1 MSATVLASITFH
13 SILVFIH
20 ITAAVVGLGA
30 TFALAVGFPLA
41 VRVAEPHALLFV
53 HRLSLEVT
61 RKLASPALLVI
72 LITGIWQA
80 ANGDFDFGSFWI
92 SAAFVIVIVLGG
104 LQGGYFVRTDRKLI
118 AMVERELAN
127 GATRLSPEYQKEANR
142 EGGMGALAGLL
153 IVIAIFLM
161 VTKPG

>member
-1 MSATVLASITFH
+1 MLASITFH

-20 ITAAVVGLGA
+20 VTAAVVGLGA

-41 VRVAEPHALLFV
+41 VRLADPRGLLFV
-53 HRLSLEVT
+53 HRLSLDVT

-80 ANGDFDFGSFWI
+80 ADGDFDFGAPWI
-92 SAAFVIVIVLGG
+92 SSAFVLVLIIGG
-104 LQGGYFVRTDRKLI
+104 LQGAYFTKTDRKLI
-118 AMVERELAN
+118 AMIEAELAA
-127 GATRLSPEYQKEANR
+127 GATKLSEAYTKEANR
-142 EGGMGALAGLL
+142 EGGMGALTGLL
-153 IVIAIFLM
+153 IVAALFLM

>member
-1 MSATVLASITFH
+1 MSALVLASITFH

-20 ITAAVVGLGA
+20 VTAAVVGLGA
-30 TFALAVGFPLA
+30 TFALALAFPLA
-41 VRVAEPHALLFV
+41 VRMAEPRALLFM
-53 HRLSLEVT
+53 HRLSLDVT

-80 ANGDFDFGSFWI
+80 ADGDFDFGSPWI
-92 SAAFVIVIVLGG
+92 SATFVIVIVLGG
-104 LQGGYFVRTDRKLI
+104 LQGAYFTRTDRKLI
-118 AMVERELAN
+118 AMIEKELGA
-127 GATRLSPEYQKEANR
+127 GATALSAEYQKEANR

-153 IVIAIFLM
+153 IVVAIFLM

>member
-1 MSATVLASITFH
+1 MSAAVLASISFH

-20 ITAAVVGLGA
+20 VTATVVGLGA

-41 VRVAEPHALLFV
+41 VRVADPRGLLFV

-80 ANGDFDFGSFWI
+80 ADGDFDFGALWI
-92 SAAFVIVIVLGG
+92 SAAFVIVIVLGA
-104 LQGGYFVRTDRKLI
+104 LQGAYFTRTDRKLI
-118 AMVERELAN
+118 AMVERELAA
-127 GATRLSPEYQKEANR
+127 GATKLSAEYQKEAGR

-153 IVIAIFLM
+153 IVVAVFLM

>member
-1 MSATVLASITFH
+1 VLASITFH

-20 ITAAVVGLGA
+20 VTAAVVGLGA
-30 TFALAVGFPLA
+30 TFALAVAFPLA
-41 VRVAEPHALLFV
+41 VRVGDPRALLFM

-80 ANGDFDFGSFWI
+80 ADGDFDFGAPWI
-92 SAAFVIVIVLGG
+92 SAAFVIVIILGG
-104 LQGGYFVRTDRKLI
+104 LQGGYFTRTDRKLI
-118 AMVERELAN
+118 AMVEGELAN
-127 GATRLSPEYQKEANR
+127 GATELSAEYQKEANR
-142 EGGMGALAGLL
+142 EGAMGALTGLL
-153 IVIAIFLM
+153 IVIAVFLM

>member
-1 MSATVLASITFH
+1 VLASITFH

-20 ITAAVVGLGA
+20 VTAAVVGIGA
-30 TFALAVGFPLA
+30 TFALAVAFPLA
-41 VRVAEPHALLFV
+41 VRLAEPRSLLFV

-80 ANGDFDFGSFWI
+80 ADGDFDFGAFWI
-92 SAAFVIVIVLGG
+92 SAAFVIVIVVGA
-104 LQGGYFVRTDRKLI
+104 LQGAYFIRTDRKLI
-118 AMVERELAN
+118 AMIEKELSG
-127 GATRLSPEYQKEANR
+127 GATELSAEYQKEAQR
-142 EGGMGALAGLL
+142 EGGMGALVGLL
-153 IVIAIFLM
+153 VVVVLFLM